1 MVLRKGNFR
10 NVFLVILGVSGLLI
24 KHWLS
29 ESLNEMVYSY
39 LGNLSVSFAI
49 YFLAKI
55 PFQKKFNRIV
65 YITIALLVV
74 ESFELL
80 NGYGIMTNV
89 FDPNDLIANA
99 IGVALA
105 VVVDIVLDRIQARNT
120 GTS

>member
-1 MVLRKGNFR
+1 
-10 NVFLVILGVSGLLI
+10 
-24 KHWLS
+24 
-29 ESLNEMVYSY
+29 MVYSY

-49 YFLAKI
+49 YFLASIALQDKYS
-55 PFQKKFNRIV
+55 RIAS
-65 YITIALLVV
+65 IAIALLAV

-80 NGYGIMTNV
+80 NGFGIMANV

-105 VVVDIVLDRIQARNT
+105 FIVDILLDRILTRLP